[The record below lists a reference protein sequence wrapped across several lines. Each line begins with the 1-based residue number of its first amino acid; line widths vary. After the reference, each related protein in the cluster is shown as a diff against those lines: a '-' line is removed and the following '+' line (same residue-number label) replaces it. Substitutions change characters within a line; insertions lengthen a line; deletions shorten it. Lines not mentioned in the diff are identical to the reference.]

1 MTDTGRA
8 SQSDTPMLDASEGD
22 PDRENLG
29 ASGGEHGSAD
39 EVQQAPADPQDPPVD
54 PEQPTNPA

>member
-1 MTDTGRA
+1 
-8 SQSDTPMLDASEGD
+8 MLDASEGD

-39 EVQQAPADPQDPPVD
+39 EVQQAPAGPDDPPID
-54 PEQPTNPA
+54 PEQPSNPAA